1 MAAPTR
7 SIFARVE
14 PGAPVPPPPVE
25 VVQWANNS
33 LLATLAGTVYG
44 GVRAHV
50 SREPPSLDVHPQA
63 RTPLL
68 LLDATLTWRRD

>member
-1 MAAPTR
+1 MSAPTR
-7 SIFARVE
+7 SIFERVE
-14 PGAPVPPPPVE
+14 PGAPVPPPPAE

-63 RTPLL
+63 RM
-68 LLDATLTWRRD
+68 AAVRRRSHLAS